1 MALLSLFTIVGQ
13 IIERD
18 NQAFEGN
25 QIGQESNR
33 LPNGPPNVNSKAMK
47 ARRLLTIG
55 FPPVSKMVTKQKIGR
70 KPFVHPKPKCFQ
82 MNWTSW
88 IQ

>member
-1 MALLSLFTIVGQ
+1 MIVGQ
-13 IIERD
+13 ISERD
-18 NQAFEGN
+18 NQASEGN

-33 LPNGPPNVNSKAMK
+33 LPNGPPMSIVKAMK
-47 ARRLLTIG
+47 ARSLLTIG
-55 FPPVSKMVTKQKIGR
+55 LPPVSKMVTKQKIGR
-70 KPFVHPKPKCFQ
+70 KPFVHPKRKCFQ